1 MSSPNDLSNILVLT
15 VLFYTSK
22 NTTLRNSI
30 LVLGML
36 LYMLAL
42 AKKQWN
48 GIKLSKRCN
57 IWMWRHEYN
66 SEATTYRQG

>member
-1 MSSPNDLSNILVLT
+1 MSSPPPPPNDLSNILVLT
-15 VLFYTSK
+15 VLFYTSQ

-36 LYMLAL
+36 AL
-42 AKKQWN
+42 AKKQSN
-48 GIKLSKRCN
+48 GIKLSKRYN

-66 SEATTYRQG
+66 SQATTYRQG